1 MERHKSINIHPGVI
15 LLEDVIKPLNLTI
28 SEAAGLL
35 DVSRLT
41 LSKIVNAK
49 GAITPNIAIR
59 ISLVFGGKADFWLR
73 MQRNYDL
80 RKAEDEFKKKS
91 VILHRYKVA

>member
-35 DVSRLT
+35 EVSRLT

-49 GAITPNIAIR
+49 GSITPNIAIR
-59 ISLVFGGKADFWLR
+59 ISMVFGGSADLWLR

-80 RKAEDEFKKKS
+80 RSAEEEFKRKS
-91 VILHRYKVA
+91 IILHKYKVA

>member
-1 MERHKSINIHPGVI
+1 MERHKSINIHPGLI

-41 LSKIVNAK
+41 LSKIVNGK

-59 ISLVFGGKADFWLR
+59 ISLVFGGKADLWLR

-80 RKAEDEFKKKS
+80 QKAEEEFKKKS
-91 VILHRYKVA
+91 LILNRYEVA

>member
-28 SEAAGLL
+28 SEAANLL

-41 LSKIVNAK
+41 LSKIVNSK

-59 ISLVFGGKADFWLR
+59 VSLVFGGKADFWLR

-80 RKAEDEFKKKS
+80 RKAEEEFEKKP
-91 VILHRYKVA
+91 VTLHKYEVA

>member
-1 MERHKSINIHPGVI
+1 MERHKSINVHPGLI
-15 LLEDVIKPLNLTI
+15 LLEDVITPLNLSITE
-28 SEAAGLL
+28 SANLL

-41 LSKIVNAK
+41 LSKIVNGK

-73 MQRNYDL
+73 MQRSYDL
-80 RKAEDEFKKKS
+80 RKAEEEFEKNPVRLQK
-91 VILHRYKVA
+91 YKVA

>member
-1 MERHKSINIHPGVI
+1 MERHTSINIHPGVI

-41 LSKIVNAK
+41 LSKIVNVK

-80 RKAEDEFKKKS
+80 RKAEEEFKKKS
-91 VILHRYKVA
+91 VILHRCKVA